1 LASESERVIGVLEG
15 EGGKGFSKGGDAGRE
30 VGIGED
36 AGD

>member
-1 LASESERVIGVLEG
+1 LASESERVIGVLED